1 MYCAVRE
8 ECGRREE
15 TNKTVTEVMRV
26 GKRGEQGG
34 SHMLFNVVLIIELY
48 ESATYS
54 KKKRHYLKA
63 F

>member
-1 MYCAVRE
+1 MCSVLS
-8 ECGRREE
+8 GK
-15 TNKTVTEVMRV
+15 NVGGVKKPKTVTEVMRV
-26 GKRGEQGG
+26 GKRDEQGG